1 MVMTIEDMLA
11 IKAEYEKEMA
21 ELKTKIAVVD
31 DFINF
36 VSAKEPVETET
47 EEAEEEVAST
57 AFVGAGL

>member
-11 IKAEYEKEMA
+11 IKAEYEKQVA

-47 EEAEEEVAST
+47 EETAEVENVG
-57 AFVGAGL
+57 FVGADL